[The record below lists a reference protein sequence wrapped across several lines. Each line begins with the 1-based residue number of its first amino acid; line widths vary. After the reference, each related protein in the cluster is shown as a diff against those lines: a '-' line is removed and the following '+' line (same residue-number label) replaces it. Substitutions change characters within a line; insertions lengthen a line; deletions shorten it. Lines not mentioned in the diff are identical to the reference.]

1 MTSAPAHASATNP
14 RDALREVLEQV
25 LARPMPPLENAL
37 AFDALPGWDSV
48 THLALL
54 LAIERHFDVAFTST
68 QMVSMKTIGDCLD
81 ALLHAPEK

>member
-1 MTSAPAHASATNP
+1 MTPTPSHPSDATP

-25 LARPMPPLENAL
+25 LARPMPPLENTL

-48 THLALL
+48 THLSLL
-54 LAIERHFDVAFTST
+54 LAIERRFNVAFTSA

-81 ALLHAPEK
+81 ALLHAPGK

>member
-1 MTSAPAHASATNP
+1 MPEPSHPSATNQ
-14 RDALREVLEQV
+14 RDALREVLEQT
-25 LARPMPPLENAL
+25 LSRPMPPLEPAL

-54 LAIERHFDVAFTST
+54 LAIERRFGVAFTSA

-81 ALLHAPEK
+81 ALLHAPGK